1 MENSYDII
9 IIGAGIAGLY
19 SALNI
24 KKLFPKMSYLIL
36 ESNKKEDIGGRIG
49 KRLFYN
55 TPVNIGA
62 GIGRVYTDKLLLELL
77 DELNIHY
84 GEFKININYSASIQ
98 NNIDVNKIFNKLKDI
113 YNNLKNKPSITF
125 REFGLEH
132 LGEKIY
138 KDFITCS
145 GYSDYELEDIYEV
158 LYYYEFNNNSSGW
171 TGFGV
176 DWTGLIKKLCK
187 KIGINNIKTSSK
199 VKFIHKLKSSDNL
212 FEIITDKN
220 RVFYSNKIIVA
231 TNINTTQ
238 KLFPYQSIYKEI
250 HGQQFLYV
258 YAKFDKTS
266 SEIMAKYVPYYT
278 IVSGP
283 LQKMIPINTEK
294 GIYMIA
300 YADNKNASY
309 LKTYSMESTIKNKKF
324 FEKQVE
330 KALDISKNTLHIIAI
345 KQFYWTIGT
354 HYYEPL
360 NFNKYKNREEFI
372 SIAQNPDPNILV
384 VGEQVSRK
392 QGWSE
397 GALESVRTVLNKK
410 WLEK

>member
-19 SALNI
+19 SAYNI

-49 KRLFYN
+49 KKLFYN

-62 GIGRVYTDKLLLELL
+62 GIGRYATDKLLLKLL
-77 DELNIHY
+77 DELHIDY
-84 GEFKININYSASIQ
+84 QEFEININYSLLIQ
-98 NNIDVNKIFNKLKDI
+98 NHINIKKIFNKLKDI
-113 YNNLKNKPSITF
+113 YNSYKIKSSVTF

-132 LGEKIY
+132 LGKKIY
-138 KDFITCS
+138 QDFITCS

-158 LYYYEFNNNSSGW
+158 LYYYEFNNNYPGW
-171 TGFGV
+171 SAFGL
-176 DWTGLIKKLCK
+176 DWTKLIQKLCK

-199 VKFIHKLKSSDNL
+199 VKFIRKLESL

-220 RVFYSNKIIVA
+220 KIFYSNKIIVA

-238 KLFPYQSIYKEI
+238 KLFPHQSIYREI
-250 HGQQFLYV
+250 HGQPFLYV
-258 YAKFDKTS
+258 YAKFDKS
-266 SEIMAKYVPYYT
+266 SAKIMAEYVPIYT

-283 LQKMIPINTEK
+283 LQKMIPINEEK

-309 LKTYSMESTIKNKKF
+309 LKSYSMESTIKNKKF

-360 NFNKYKNREEFI
+360 NLNKYNNREEFI

-392 QGWSE
+392 QGWVE
-397 GALESVRTVLNKK
+397 GALESVSKVLNKK